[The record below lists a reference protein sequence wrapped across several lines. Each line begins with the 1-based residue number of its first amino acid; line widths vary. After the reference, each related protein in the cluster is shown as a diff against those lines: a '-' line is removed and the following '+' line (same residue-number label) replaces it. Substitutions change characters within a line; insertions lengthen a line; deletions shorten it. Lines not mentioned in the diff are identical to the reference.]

1 MHIEIIKP
9 WSFHRVGRLLEVGGG
24 FGDIL
29 IRRKFAREVV
39 PQVNKKVTGKKVKA
53 KSS

>member
-9 WSFHRVGRLLEVGGG
+9 WSFYRVGRQLEVGGG

-29 IRRKFAREVV
+29 IRRKFAKV
-39 PQVNKKVTGKKVKA
+39 VNKQNAKA
-53 KSS
+53 KRLKKALAKAV